1 MEVGETYK
9 SGNWGDVEILEYIGC
24 REVKIR
30 FVDSGNVAI
39 KRAKDIRDGNI
50 RDKEALKSGVQAF
63 SSHSKGQ
70 GALNVGDFYDSN
82 FYSKAKV
89 LEYHSSVNVVIEF
102 VNTGNKYKV
111 QKHALVKG
119 LVKDS
124 VLERQINA
132 KIASDRAVEK
142 NRANRVMQAQEE
154 LKRSARAS
162 ARLAE
167 IAAKDMERSRKN
179 EEIMSVVYTSE
190 DGEYSVS
197 KILSRNNFEVT
208 FKNTGCIVRA
218 TSYSVMGGKVKDV
231 SLLPVYTEDEL
242 AHTRAEKSASYYQKN
257 RLAIL
262 QKAKDWQKNNPE
274 KCRLRNRHR
283 RAKRLSAE
291 GTHTQDEVEVIFQE
305 QGGKCSGCSQPLDDT
320 KHLDHFVPLDLGGS
334 NSQENLQWLCQFCN
348 NSKSAKEPSLWLYT
362 IGTSE
367 YQERRAAALAY
378 CD

>member
-1 MEVGETYK
+1 MKVGEIYK
-9 SGNWGDVEILEYIGC
+9 TDNWGDVEILEYTDWKHIK
-24 REVKIR
+24 VK
-30 FVDSGNVAI
+30 FLKSGNIATKRSREI
-39 KRAKDIRDGNI
+39 KCGNI
-50 RDKEALKSGVQAF
+50 RDQEALQSGIQPF
-63 SSHSKGQ
+63 SSHSKGK
-70 GALNVGDFYDSN
+70 GALTVGDFYDSN
-82 FYSKAKV
+82 FYGKAKV
-89 LEYHSSVNVVIEF
+89 LEYHSSINVVIEF

-124 VLERQINA
+124 VLERQINGD
-132 KIASDRAVEK
+132 IARDRALEK
-142 NRANRVMQAQEE
+142 SKASKVKQEQDE
-154 LKRSARAS
+154 IKRNARTS

-167 IAAKDMERSRKN
+167 IAAKDRERYRKH
-179 EEIMSVVYTSE
+179 EEIMSVVYSSL
-190 DGEYSVS
+190 DGEYSIS
-197 KILSRNNFEVT
+197 KILSRDNFEVT
-208 FKNTGCIVRA
+208 FKNTGCVVRA
-218 TSYSVMGGKVKDV
+218 TRYSVTEGKVKDV
-231 SLLPVYTEDEL
+231 SLIPIYTDEEL
-242 AHTRAEKSASYYQKN
+242 SHIRSEKSASYYQKN
-257 RLAIL
+257 RLDIL

-291 GTHTQDEVEVIFQE
+291 GTHTQAEVELIFQE